1 MYEHSAQLTS
11 RVNFILLSTHGSVV
25 KVSEVDLELHGAVPD
40 LGLVEPRLDLDG
52 VEEEAVLDL
61 VAALGETLF
70 GKKDSLIW

>member
-1 MYEHSAQLTS
+1 M
-11 RVNFILLSTHGSVV
+11 
-25 KVSEVDLELHGAVPD
+25 PD